1 MTASLTT
8 KKLKSSTRKRLRVLR
23 GTLWERNSTPDL
35 QKFSGDLPTTKTKT
49 NVIAGYAPINHEID
63 VWPLLT
69 NLQENGSRIVLPVI
83 MGIEKPLV
91 FREWT
96 PKSEMEVDRYGVS
109 YPASGETLIP
119 QLILLP
125 LLGFTQTGDR
135 LGYGGGY
142 YDRTLDSLRREGEV
156 FACGVAY
163 AGQEVRDLPTDAHDA
178 KLDGILTENGFRAF
192 R

>member
-8 KKLKSSTRKRLRVLR
+8 KKLKSSTRKHLRVLR
-23 GTLWERNSTPDL
+23 GTLWEKNSTPDL
-35 QKFSGDLPTTKTKT
+35 QQFSGDLPTTKT

-69 NLQENGSRIVLPVI
+69 NLRENGRRIVLPVI
-83 MGIEKPLV
+83 MGTEKPLV

-96 PKSEMEVDRYGVS
+96 PKSKMDVDRYGVS
-109 YPASGETLIP
+109 YPASGEILIP

>member
-8 KKLKSSTRKRLRVLR
+8 KKLKSSTRKHLRVLR
-23 GTLWERNSTPDL
+23 GTLWEENSTPDL
-35 QKFSGDLPTTKTKT
+35 QKFSRDLPATTTKT

-83 MGIEKPLV
+83 MGTEKPLV

-96 PKSEMEVDRYGVS
+96 PKSKMEVDRYGVS

-142 YDRTLDSLRREGEV
+142 YDRTLDSLRREG
-156 FACGVAY
+156 
-163 AGQEVRDLPTDAHDA
+163 A